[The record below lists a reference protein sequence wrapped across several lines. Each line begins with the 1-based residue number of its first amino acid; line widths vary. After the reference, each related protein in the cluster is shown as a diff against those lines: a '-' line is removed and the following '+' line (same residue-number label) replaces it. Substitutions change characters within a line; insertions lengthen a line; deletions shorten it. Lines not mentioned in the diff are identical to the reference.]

1 MRITHLAIAGLLFAA
16 CATGSAVRRG
26 DDDLQK
32 RAVAALRQWIQ
43 ENPQAAVN
51 LGDYDLDHAVVET
64 ALTGDCRG
72 GVRQVD
78 LVRFPRYDGAGWA
91 FASFYG
97 GEGPRDAAG
106 FMLGDEVKVRAMATE
121 PICE

>member
-1 MRITHLAIAGLLFAA
+1 MLAGLLLVAA
-16 CATGSAVRRG
+16 CATGTALRPETDGDLRR
-26 DDDLQK
+26 
-32 RAVAALRQWIQ
+32 RAVASLRQWIA

-51 LGDYDLDHAVVET
+51 LGDYDLDAGVVEQ
-64 ALTGDCRG
+64 ALTGDCQG
-72 GVRQVD
+72 GVRAVE

-97 GEGPRDAAG
+97 GKGPRDAAG
-106 FMLGDEVKVRAMATE
+106 FMLGDEAKVRAMATE